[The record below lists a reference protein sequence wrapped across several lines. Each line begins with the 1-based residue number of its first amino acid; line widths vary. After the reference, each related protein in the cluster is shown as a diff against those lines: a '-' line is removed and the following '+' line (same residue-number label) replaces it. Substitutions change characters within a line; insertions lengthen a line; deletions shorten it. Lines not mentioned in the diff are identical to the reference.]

1 MKATL
6 DEGLSSALSDIVF
19 WGERIGTHL
28 SSITEE
34 RFLADGTLVDAVCF
48 CISCIGEAAARVRR
62 NWPDFA
68 ALNPDLE
75 LAHSSAMR
83 NRIVHGYFDVDHR
96 IVWTAAT
103 VSIPAL
109 VKAARKCLEA
119 A

>member
-83 NRIVHGYFDVDHR
+83 NRIITDTSM
-96 IVWTAAT
+96 WTIA
-103 VSIPAL
+103 SSGRLRRFQFPL
-109 VKAARKCLEA
+109 L
-119 A
+119 